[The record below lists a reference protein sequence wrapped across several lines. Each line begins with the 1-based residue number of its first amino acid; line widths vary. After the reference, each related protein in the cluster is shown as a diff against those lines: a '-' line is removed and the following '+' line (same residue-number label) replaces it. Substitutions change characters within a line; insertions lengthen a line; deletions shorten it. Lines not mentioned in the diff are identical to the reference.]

1 MESGIRPSIETS
13 RGFGG
18 MKRGERVVNPD
29 FPVR

>member
-1 MESGIRPSIETS
+1 MESGFRPSIETS

-18 MKRGERVVNPD
+18 MKRGERVVNLD